1 MAIVKTVAEIGWL
14 RESSAINAAGLS
26 AVLAVMT
33 PGVTGDE
40 LDEVFV
46 DTITALGGT
55 PSFLGYH
62 DYPKSIC
69 ISINHEVV
77 HGIPSSRSLKA
88 GDVVGIDC
96 GVRYKKYC
104 SDMARTVIVG
114 GTGTDSARRLVQT
127 TQAAFTAG
135 LEKMRPGYTTGD
147 VGAAVQAVAQ
157 AAGFG
162 VVRALVGHGVGQH
175 VHEEPQL
182 PNFGPAGK
190 GVKLQAG
197 MVLALEPMITVGS
210 YEVEFDASD
219 GWTVR
224 TADGSLAA
232 HVEDTILITDTA
244 PEILTHIS

>member
-1 MAIVKTVAEIGWL
+1 
-14 RESSAINAAGLS
+14 
-26 AVLAVMT
+26 MT
-33 PGVTGDE
+33 G
-40 LDEVFV
+40 
-46 DTITALGGT
+46 
-55 PSFLGYH
+55 
-62 DYPKSIC
+62 
-69 ISINHEVV
+69 
-77 HGIPSSRSLKA
+77 
-88 GDVVGIDC
+88 
-96 GVRYKKYC
+96 
-104 SDMARTVIVG
+104 
-114 GTGTDSARRLVQT
+114 VQT
-127 TQAAFTAG
+127 CA
-135 LEKMRPGYTTGD
+135 LPIS
-147 VGAAVQAVAQ
+147 
-157 AAGFG
+157 GFG